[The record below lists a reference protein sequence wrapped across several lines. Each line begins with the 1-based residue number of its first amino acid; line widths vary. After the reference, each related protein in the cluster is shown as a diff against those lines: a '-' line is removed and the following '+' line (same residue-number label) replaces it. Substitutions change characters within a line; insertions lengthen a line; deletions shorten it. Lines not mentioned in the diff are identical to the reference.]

1 MSSPAYICQVHNL
14 NRGSLAIESCNFV
27 RANSESLTFLPQPLY
42 FSVRKSSASS
52 PSPSVG
58 PTVAM
63 AADGIASNSNAAR
76 YSQRQMTTEQLR
88 ATQEELASKVRELQI
103 YESNYVTLKKELAR
117 WKKKFEFIFRENELL
132 SLETAKLDA
141 SHKQIAFL
149 QQEIKFKE
157 EESSALR
164 GLVSALEASNKK
176 ARAARLNATSGA
188 KKGHSAA
195 AQAGAALLE
204 NDANAANGT
213 LKNGTTTTQ
222 AGAEAS
228 SEALEKERRAHS
240 EERERLT
247 TELSALKAE
256 NSMLLKDVDRKA
268 LSLQLQDDKVAAHK
282 TRIEGLEQMLQDE
295 QDKHLAQL
303 RDKQESIV
311 DLEVRIQ
318 QMEMK
323 RRSSAAYYAPRP
335 DDSGDN
341 NSDNN
346 QPSQSQ
352 SQSQYPGFGPAER
365 LKQES
370 DAPRVDTSGD
380 YDESPDTPPGTPPP
394 ISAGGL
400 LPPVD
405 DPLQDH
411 VVRDWEDDRKVR
423 AAATATI
430 DVLHLERV
438 LDKLPYEAR
447 DGTSRLLLDALA
459 LTPPTTGTSPS
470 LPGVRQVAE
479 SQMLIQAASKETQNE
494 LRTFVIPLLKAQ
506 KTMRVTYATR
516 QRKTLVTDVRITLE
530 PRASSVT
537 GDAAVAGNNAEAAKR
552 FGKDHAFHG
561 PSLDDVAKLVLHGPR
576 TLSSEK
582 KATYVSKPL
591 ALPQTS
597 DQRHSDEHDGS
608 PTEHQQAAGEADGRS
623 SESTVTA
630 ATTEPVMTR
639 RWRGMSVQTVKLM
652 GTMVAG
658 ARQRVTARFALNA
671 KFVHEGTSCQLCKT
685 TPIVGPRFAC
695 TTCVGF
701 DLCEGCYALG
711 GHGLE
716 NSDEL
721 FYRVQELVL
730 ARCPRL
736 LDEVELLEL
745 LRFEICRSN
754 LRKFSFCLNWL
765 ADIVAGKTS
774 RDLQARALEIPSIRR
789 DVRKRFVPRLL
800 VVCSDRDDIEVKT
813 EWELES
819 DNAAEVRSVV
829 RGSLSDGDGRFLET
843 LRIWVADQ
851 YRTTSPFIERNLL
864 KYREGGGLDEDE
876 EEEEEEDGSG
886 DAKKKVTADSSG
898 GVGKPPLAH
907 KKSSSNSNKQLVEGD
922 KGDEEDPSATKG
934 FLERNRIDNSA
945 AF

>member
-1 MSSPAYICQVHNL
+1 
-14 NRGSLAIESCNFV
+14 
-27 RANSESLTFLPQPLY
+27 
-42 FSVRKSSASS
+42 
-52 PSPSVG
+52 
-58 PTVAM
+58 M
-63 AADGIASNSNAAR
+63 AADGVFSGNSNAAS
-76 YSQRQMTTEQLR
+76 YSQRQVTQEQLR

-117 WKKKFEFIFRENELL
+117 WKKKFEYIFRENELL

-176 ARAARLNATSGA
+176 ARAARLSASA
-188 KKGHSAA
+188 KKSASSSALELPAA
-195 AQAGAALLE
+195 AQVLLE
-204 NDANAANGT
+204 NDANAASPS
-213 LKNGTTTTQ
+213 TQ

-228 SEALEKERRAHS
+228 SEALEQERRERG
-240 EERERLT
+240 EERERLSS
-247 TELSALKAE
+247 EISALKAE

-268 LSLQLQDDKVAAHK
+268 LALALQDDKVAAHK
-282 TRIEGLEQMLQDE
+282 ERIAGLEQMLQDE

-311 DLEVRIQ
+311 DLELRIQ
-318 QMEMK
+318 QMEMR

-335 DDSGDN
+335 DENGDSSSSST
-341 NSDNN
+341 NSGE
-346 QPSQSQ
+346 QPSPSKA
-352 SQSQYPGFGPAER
+352 QYPGFGPAER
-365 LKQES
+365 LQGAAAHAERA
-370 DAPRVDTSGD
+370 DGGVGVDF
-380 YDESPDTPPGTPPP
+380 DESPDTPPGTPPP

-405 DPLQDH
+405 DPAQDQ
-411 VVRDWEDDRKVR
+411 VIRDWEDDRKVR
-423 AAATATI
+423 AAATAAF
-430 DVLHLERV
+430 DPAQLQGV
-438 LDKLPYEAR
+438 LDKLPFEAK

-459 LTPPTTGTSPS
+459 PALRSDSSAGVGVS
-470 LPGVRQVAE
+470 VRQVAE
-479 SQMLIQAASKETQNE
+479 SQILIQAASKATQKE
-494 LRTFVIPLLKAQ
+494 LRAFVIPLLKAQ

-516 QRKTLVTDVRITLE
+516 ERKTLVTDVRITLE
-530 PRASSVT
+530 PRPSSVT
-537 GDAAVAGNNAEAAKR
+537 GVAGSGGPEEKR
-552 FGKDHAFHG
+552 FGKDHAFYG
-561 PSLDDVAKLVLHGPR
+561 PSPDDVAKLVLHGPR
-576 TLSSEK
+576 ALSSEK

-591 ALPQTS
+591 AVQGEQL
-597 DQRHSDEHDGS
+597 QRHSDELGES
-608 PTEHQQAAGEADGRS
+608 PTQQQAAGEADAAPVGVGGATATATATS
-623 SESTVTA
+623 SETMTTTT
-630 ATTEPVMTR
+630 TTEPPVATR
-639 RWRGMSVQTVKLM
+639 RWRGMSVQTVKLV

-658 ARQRVTARFALNA
+658 ARQRVTARFGNA
-671 KFVHEGTSCQLCKT
+671 KFVHEGSACQLCKT
-685 TPIVGPRFAC
+685 APIVGPRYAC
-695 TTCVGF
+695 ATCVGF

-721 FYRVQELVL
+721 FYRVQELAL

-851 YRTTSPFIERNLL
+851 YRTTSPFVERNLL
-864 KYREGGGLDEDE
+864 KYREGGGAALDEDE
-876 EEEEEEDGSG
+876 DDEDEDGDKG
-886 DAKKKVTADSSG
+886 DRDEAADKKQQQLAAVADG
-898 GVGKPPLAH
+898 AGKPPLAQ
-907 KKSSSNSNKQLVEGD
+907 KKSSSSKQLQAPEAG
-922 KGDEEDPSATKG
+922 GEDPSAAKG
-934 FLERNRIDNSA
+934 FLERNRIQNSVE
-945 AF
+945 F